1 MGIIYKIK
9 SPSNKVYIGKT
20 YNLRKRINGHKS
32 HSKKGFKHI
41 LYNSIRKYGW
51 DLHKLEVIEE
61 IADELM
67 NEREMYWI
75 KEFNTYY
82 LNNSQGMNMTLGG
95 DGQRSSWMKDTK
107 RRKDQSEKFSKEGNP
122 FYGKTHSE
130 ENRAIIS
137 KAAIERN
144 LKNGTRVPEWGVEK
158 GRKKVMRPVL
168 CYNSDGEFIKEY
180 ESATAA
186 ALSCGLSKA
195 SQVCEVCSGK
205 RTNAMGFVFKYK
217 IGDDIPL
224 KIEIEKI
231 EYQNC
236 KRPVLWIKDGVEIE
250 FPSADEASISTG
262 IPRSSIWRASRNTKL
277 KPLNTGHIFIY
288 KDLFINNPTAVGVF

>member
-1 MGIIYKIK
+1 MGFIYKITN
-9 SPSNKVYIGKT
+9 PNNKIYIGKT
-20 YNLRKRINGHKS
+20 YCLRKRINGHKS

-61 IADELM
+61 IEDGLM

-75 KEFNTYY
+75 EKFNTYY
-82 LNNSQGMNMTLGG
+82 QSNPQGMNMTLGG
-95 DGQRSSWMKDTK
+95 EGQRSSWIKDTK
-107 RRKDQSEKFSKEGNP
+107 RRKEQSEKFSKEGNP
-122 FYGKTHSE
+122 FYGKKHSE
-130 ENRAIIS
+130 ETRKIMS
-137 KAAIERN
+137 KSASERN
-144 LKNGTRVPEWGVEK
+144 LKDGRKVPEWGVEK

-168 CYNSDGEFIKEY
+168 CYNSNGEFIKEY

-205 RTNAMGFVFKYK
+205 RTNASGFVFRYKKYK
-217 IGDDIPL
+217 IPQ
-224 KIEIEKI
+224 KISIKKI
-231 EYQNC
+231 NKANV
-236 KRPVLWIKDGVEIE
+236 KRPVLYINGKTMIE
-250 FPSADEASISTG
+250 YPSAMEASKSLK
-262 IPRSSIWRASRNTKL
+262 IPKTTIIRASCYNNM
-277 KPLNTGHIFIY
+277 KPIRSGHIFIY